1 MLDTLRRAMLAAVL
15 FTAGCNTPTSP
26 PPKDYIPEAGLTTA
40 TAASLSG
47 SKVENPNFLSG
58 DLRVYITHIDNAR
71 TQLAGDYPDQDTV
84 ILVKPG
90 THYVRIILTR
100 KDFWRSL
107 RFSACSEQF
116 VELEAGKTY
125 VARGELKGRESTL
138 WLDEVGTA
146 KEQARATAGVSTTQ
160 HLSTGYSS
168 MQIIRSRP
176 CAQ

>member
-1 MLDTLRRAMLAAVL
+1 
-15 FTAGCNTPTSP
+15 
-26 PPKDYIPEAGLTTA
+26 
-40 TAASLSG
+40 
-47 SKVENPNFLSG
+47 
-58 DLRVYITHIDNAR
+58 
-71 TQLAGDYPDQDTV
+71 
-84 ILVKPG
+84 
-90 THYVRIILTR
+90 
-100 KDFWRSL
+100 
-107 RFSACSEQF
+107 
-116 VELEAGKTY
+116 